1 MPGLAF
7 EDDEEPGGHVTQ
19 HEEQLAQVGLQVTL
33 GSMRQASSQLLMMA
47 VKSSVRNL
55 ITPHLTFL
63 PPSVSL
69 ESVDDSEKMLPVPIY
84 LRCHVA
90 VIPRMKLTPSSSFTL
105 IRTSGD
111 ACILRHRPR
120 GMMTLPILDGSF
132 SSQTT
137 LPRVSNIFWFGCCF
151 LQIGKVRAFH
161 NIGGLDIVSVT
172 WENI

>member
-1 MPGLAF
+1 MPGHAF
-7 EDDEEPGGHVTQ
+7 EDDEAPGVHVTQ
-19 HEEQLAQVGLQVTL
+19 HEDQLAQVGLQVTL

-55 ITPHLTFL
+55 ITPHLAFL

-120 GMMTLPILDGSF
+120 GMMTLPILDDSFPLKQLCLEFQTFSGSAA
-132 SSQTT
+132 
-137 LPRVSNIFWFGCCF
+137 
-151 LQIGKVRAFH
+151 AFCR
-161 NIGGLDIVSVT
+161 
-172 WENI
+172 

>member
-55 ITPHLTFL
+55 ITPHLAFL

-120 GMMTLPILDGSF
+120 GMMTLPILDDSFPLKQLCLEFQTFSGSAA
-132 SSQTT
+132 
-137 LPRVSNIFWFGCCF
+137 
-151 LQIGKVRAFH
+151 AFCR
-161 NIGGLDIVSVT
+161 
-172 WENI
+172 

>member
-7 EDDEEPGGHVTQ
+7 EDDEEPGGHATQ

-111 ACILRHRPR
+111 ACILRHRPPPPDPLSHGNLR
-120 GMMTLPILDGSF
+120 WVLHFIITSARNHKMHDS
-132 SSQTT
+132 
-137 LPRVSNIFWFGCCF
+137 
-151 LQIGKVRAFH
+151 GK
-161 NIGGLDIVSVT
+161 
-172 WENI
+172 